1 MTSGGDPTTM
11 LDAPGVKEP
20 PPGEPGVGEPE
31 RVKDK
36 VRGKSGTRLFG
47 RVALLLLAGALA
59 YGAWSHY
66 DQYRQAINTAQ
77 QHRDFVPSV
86 RVGTVRE
93 SGRVL
98 YVTWPGTVLGYEQ
111 ADIFAR
117 ATGYVSTRNVDIGS
131 KVRRGDVL
139 AIIAAPDLD
148 QQLEQARAQLVQI
161 RAAVE
166 QAKALVELGRVTSA
180 RSTKLA
186 KEDSIA
192 IPQADTDRL
201 TFESQKAALAVA
213 EASVVAQQAAVDQ
226 LVVLTSYEKVT
237 AAFDGVVTQR
247 NIDVG
252 SLVQANAT
260 SGTFMFS
267 MTHSNVIR
275 IQTYVPQDQ
284 AFGIAPGVDAVVR
297 VPEMPNRA
305 FPGKVTMI
313 SGALQPGT
321 RTLLTEI
328 DVPNPDGALTPGTY
342 CTVELRIPRRTPS
355 FMVPA
360 DAIIFNQNGL
370 SVAAVQNDTVHMQKI
385 TIARDFGHEVEVSDG
400 VKNGDRLILNPPV
413 DLQDGGKVH
422 IRAMPP
428 EATP

>member
-1 MTSGGDPTTM
+1 MTSGRDPAK
-11 LDAPGVKEP
+11 LDAPGVKER
-20 PPGEPGVGEPE
+20 PPGKPGQGEPE
-31 RVKDK
+31 RAKDR

-47 RVALLLLAGALA
+47 RVALLLLGGALA

-66 DQYRQAINTAQ
+66 EQYRQATTTAQ

-86 RVGTVRE
+86 RVGAVRE

-111 ADIFAR
+111 ANIFAR
-117 ATGYVSTRNVDIGS
+117 ATGYISTRNVDIGS
-131 KVRRGDVL
+131 KVRAGDVL
-139 AIIAAPDLD
+139 AIISAPDLD
-148 QQLEQARAQLVQI
+148 QQLEQARAQLLEL

-166 QAKALVELGRVTSA
+166 QAKSLVELGRVTSA

-186 KEDSIA
+186 KENSIA
-192 IPQADTDRL
+192 IQQADTDRL
-201 TFESQKAALAVA
+201 TWESQKAAVAVA
-213 EASVVAQQAAVDQ
+213 EASVVAQQATVDR
-226 LVVLTSYEKVT
+226 LVTLTGYEKVT
-237 AAFDGVVTQR
+237 ALFNGVITGR
-247 NIDVG
+247 FIDVG
-252 SLVQANAT
+252 DLVQANAN
-260 SGTFMFS
+260 SGTSMFS
-267 MTHSNVIR
+267 MVHSDVIR

-284 AFGIAPGVDAVVR
+284 AFGLAPGVDAVVR
-297 VPEMPNRA
+297 VPEIPNRT

-313 SGALQPGT
+313 AGALQPGT

-328 DVPNPDGALTPGTY
+328 DVPNPDGALTAGTY

-355 FMVPA
+355 FIVPA

-370 SVAAVQNDTVHMQKI
+370 NVAAVQNDTVHMQKI
-385 TIARDFGHEVEVSDG
+385 TITRDLGHEVEVADG

-413 DLQDGGKVH
+413 DLQDGSKVKV
-422 IRAMPP
+422 RATPP

>member
-1 MTSGGDPTTM
+1 M
-11 LDAPGVKEP
+11 LEVPGVKRP
-20 PPGEPGVGEPE
+20 APGKPGVGELE

-36 VRGKSGTRLFG
+36 EPRKSGMRQLG
-47 RVALLLLAGALA
+47 RAALLLLAGALA

-66 DQYRQAINTAQ
+66 EQYRQAINTAQ
-77 QHRDFVPSV
+77 QHRDFVPNV

-93 SGRVL
+93 SGRML
-98 YVTWPGTVLGYEQ
+98 YVTWPGTVLGFEQ
-111 ADIFAR
+111 VNIFAR

-131 KVRRGDVL
+131 KVRTGDVL

-148 QQLEQARAQLVQI
+148 QQLEQARAQLVQL

-180 RSTKLA
+180 RSARLA

-192 IPQADTDRL
+192 IQQADTDRL
-201 TFESQKAALAVA
+201 TYESQKAAVAVA
-213 EASVVAQQAAVDQ
+213 EASVVAQQAAVDRLVQ
-226 LVVLTSYEKVT
+226 LVAFEQVT
-237 AAFDGVVTQR
+237 APFDGMISGR
-247 NIDVG
+247 FIDVG
-252 SLVQANAT
+252 NLVQADIN
-260 SGTFMFS
+260 SGTSMFS
-267 MTHSNVIR
+267 MVHRDVIR

-297 VPEMPNRA
+297 VPEMPNRN
-305 FPGKVTMI
+305 FLGKVTMI

-355 FMVPA
+355 FIVPA

-370 SVAAVQNDTVHMQKI
+370 SVAAVQDDTVHIQKI
-385 TIARDFGHEVEVSDG
+385 AIARDLGHEVEVADG
-400 VKNGDRLILNPPV
+400 VNNGDRLILNPPV
-413 DLQDGGKVH
+413 DLQDGSKVQ
-422 IRAMPP
+422 IRATPP

>member
-1 MTSGGDPTTM
+1 MTGGRDPAM

-20 PPGEPGVGEPE
+20 PPGNPGQGEPE

-47 RVALLLLAGALA
+47 WAVLLLLAGGLV

-66 DQYRQAINTAQ
+66 GQYRQAVTTAQ

-86 RVGTVRE
+86 RAGTVKE
-93 SGRVL
+93 SGRVM
-98 YVTWPGTVLGYEQ
+98 YVTWPGTVLGYVQ
-111 ADIFAR
+111 ANIFAR
-117 ATGYVSTRNVDIGS
+117 ATGYINTRNIDIGS
-131 KVRRGDVL
+131 KVRAGDVL

-148 QQLEQARAQLVQI
+148 QQLDQARAQLIQT

-186 KEDSIA
+186 KENAIA
-192 IPQADTDRL
+192 LQQADTDRL
-201 TFESQKAALAVA
+201 TYESQKAALGLA
-213 EASVVAQQAAVDQ
+213 EANVVAQQAAVDR
-226 LVVLTSYEKVT
+226 LVTLTGYEKVT
-237 AAFDGVVTQR
+237 APFDGVITGR
-247 NIDVG
+247 FIDIG
-252 SLVQANAT
+252 DLVQANAN
-260 SGTFMFS
+260 SGTSMFS
-267 MTHSNVIR
+267 MVHSDVIR

-284 AFGIAPGVDAVVR
+284 AFGLAPGVDAAVH
-297 VPEMPNRA
+297 VPEIPTRT

-313 SGALQPGT
+313 AGALQPGT

-328 DVPNPDGALTPGTY
+328 DVPNPDGALTAGIY

-355 FMVPA
+355 FIVPA

-370 SVAAVQNDTVHMQKI
+370 SVAAVLNDTVHMQKI

-400 VKNGDRLILNPPV
+400 VKYGDKVILNPPV
-413 DLQDGGKVH
+413 DLRDGSKVQ
-422 IRAMPP
+422 IRATPP

>member
-1 MTSGGDPTTM
+1 MTSGRDPTTM
-11 LDAPGVKEP
+11 LDAPGVNERP
-20 PPGEPGVGEPE
+20 PAEPGIGKPE
-31 RVKDK
+31 RGK
-36 VRGKSGTRLFG
+36 VRGKSGRQLLG
-47 RVALLLLAGALA
+47 LAALLLAGALA

-66 DQYRQAINTAQ
+66 EQYRQAITIAQ

-86 RVGTVRE
+86 RVGAVRE

-111 ADIFAR
+111 ANVYAR

-131 KVRRGDVL
+131 KVRAGDVL

-148 QQLEQARAQLVQI
+148 QQLEQARAQLIQF

-192 IPQADTDRL
+192 IQQADTDRL
-201 TFESQKAALAVA
+201 TYEAEKAALSVA
-213 EASVVAQQAAVDQ
+213 QANVVAQQAAVDQ
-226 LVVLTSYEKVT
+226 LVVLTSYERVT

-267 MTHSNVIR
+267 MTHSDVIR

-284 AFGIAPGVDAVVR
+284 AFGLAPGVDAVVR
-297 VPEMPNRA
+297 VPEIPDRT

-313 SGALQPGT
+313 AGALQPGT

-328 DVPNPDGALTPGTY
+328 DVPNPDGALTAGTY
-342 CTVELRIPRRTPS
+342 CTVELRIPRRSPS
-355 FMVPA
+355 FIVPA

-370 SVAAVQNDTVHMQKI
+370 NVAAVQNDTVHMQKI
-385 TIARDFGHEVEVSDG
+385 TITRDLGHEVEVADG
-400 VKNGDRLILNPPV
+400 VKTGDRLILNPPV
-413 DLQDGGKVH
+413 GLQNGSKVQ
-422 IRAMPP
+422 IRATPP